1 MKVQKGRF
9 KREGSKGKVQKG
21 RFKREGSKGKVQKG
35 RFKRRKISFAY
46 LNTVGF
52 LYLMGCKN
60 GFLEGPA
67 IPN

>member
-21 RFKREGSKGKVQKG
+21 RFKRKVQKKSSKG
-35 RFKRRKISFAY
+35 GIKRRKISFAY